1 MQNVGARGSGRLS
14 AMGEA
19 GRMRV
24 NKYFSFNAFASHL
37 HDYVTIATGPDC
49 SSELAC
55 QPNWALSFP
64 KQDWAVSFLSKGQGS
79 NKPQT

>member
-1 MQNVGARGSGRLS
+1 MKTVGARGSGRLS

-37 HDYVTIATGPDC
+37 HDYVTIETLSAVKGGC
-49 SSELAC
+49 SA
-55 QPNWALSFP
+55 
-64 KQDWAVSFLSKGQGS
+64 
-79 NKPQT
+79 PQSGGESAQL

>member
-1 MQNVGARGSGRLS
+1 MVGTRGSGRLS

-24 NKYFSFNAFASHL
+24 NKYFSFNAFASNL

-49 SSELAC
+49 SSELGTYR
-55 QPNWALSFP
+55 
-64 KQDWAVSFLSKGQGS
+64 V
-79 NKPQT
+79 QTRYLMSAGELNNIFNLHIVVV